1 MSSGT
6 FKSRFPK
13 LDLRSSWNATFVLPL
28 VTEFL
33 PTNVPR
39 FPDEVVRW
47 LRASGLRAP
56 YLLDLPTL

>member
-1 MSSGT
+1 M
-6 FKSRFPK
+6 
-13 LDLRSSWNATFVLPL
+13 DLLSSWNATFVLPL

-33 PTNVPR
+33 PMKVPR

-47 LRASGLRAP
+47 LRASGLRAC